1 MVDVAALA
9 VWEVLVLEMFDS
21 CKHHLGAN
29 HLLGLLCSERLGPQ
43 LAGNM
48 RVIRAIMGHILV
60 IMDQG
65 ITGLILAVGTMRTI
79 VMMTGES
86 INNMA
91 MEGGGMITE
100 RTTSSAMITWM
111 VGGARV

>member
-9 VWEVLVLEMFDS
+9 VQEVLVLEMFVS
-21 CKHHLGAN
+21 CKHHLDAN
-29 HLLGLLCSERLGPQ
+29 HLLGSPCSERLGPQ

-48 RVIRAIMGHILV
+48 RVIRAIMGLILV
-60 IMDQG
+60 ITDRG

-79 VMMTGES
+79 VMMTGEF
-86 INNMA
+86 INMA
-91 MEGGGMITE
+91 MEGGGMITG
-100 RTTSSAMITWM
+100 RTTNSAMITWM